1 MYGHSA
7 TSTGTASAGLATMGY
22 HGVALILAVITAI
35 FAAIAVGQLL
45 RRQGKTRP

>member
-22 HGVALILAVITAI
+22 HGVALVLALITLI
-35 FAAIAVGQLL
+35 FTAIAVGQLV
-45 RRQGKTRP
+45 RRQNKIRP